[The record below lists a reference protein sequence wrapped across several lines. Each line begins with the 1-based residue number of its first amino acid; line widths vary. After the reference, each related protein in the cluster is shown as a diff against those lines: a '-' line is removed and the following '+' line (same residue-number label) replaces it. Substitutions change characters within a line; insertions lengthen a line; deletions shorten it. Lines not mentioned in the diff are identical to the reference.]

1 MGYKL
6 YVYTTFYALVLTWK
20 PYMKKGDLITCTV
33 YTLSYYETCE
43 CHLTLDYC
51 KNVVESVS
59 HSGWNSSQKP

>member
-6 YVYTTFYALVLTWK
+6 FFHFMPLTLK
-20 PYMKKGDLITCTV
+20 PYMKKGGLITCTA
-33 YTLSYYETCE
+33 YTLSSCETCD
-43 CHLTLDYC
+43 CHLTLDYW